1 MVHYFYTQY
10 FYHTIL
16 YTIYVPQI
24 FLSNHIPTGYN
35 IIFLQQ
41 TISTTQS
48 FNKHNISTT
57 LFIRHNISTHTST
70 TQYFYHTSSMTHYY
84 YYTISTHN
92 ISTTQYFYHT
102 IFLPHNCLHILALT
116 YQKSP
121 PTVQTRREPN
131 TLQREKPPF
140 FHDIAM
146 AVPSGVHFKQDTGP
160 TVLLISITNMQ
171 HTVVLCSQHVINEG
185 FSFLYNIYY
194 C

>member
-1 MVHYFYTQY
+1 MFHK
-10 FYHTIL
+10 
-16 YTIYVPQI
+16 I

-41 TISTTQS
+41 IISTTQS
-48 FNKHNISTT
+48 FNT
-57 LFIRHNISTHTST
+57 LFIRHNISTTLFLPHNIFY
-70 TQYFYHTSSMTHYY
+70 TQYFY
-84 YYTISTHN
+84 
-92 ISTTQYFYHT
+92 TQYFYHT
-102 IFLPHNCLHILALT
+102 IFVPHNCLHILALT